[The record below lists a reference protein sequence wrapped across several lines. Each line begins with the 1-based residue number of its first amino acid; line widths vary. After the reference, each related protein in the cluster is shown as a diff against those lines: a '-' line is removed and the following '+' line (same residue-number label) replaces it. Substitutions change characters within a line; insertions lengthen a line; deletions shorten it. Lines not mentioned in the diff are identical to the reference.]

1 MTFTKLSD
9 LIVNRP
15 RLLVGLCLGLIVLG
29 LALALRF
36 SNSLLGVGYQ
46 APGSESDKATDFIED
61 TTGYSETDTLVI
73 SSDRYTYD
81 DPQFQQA
88 LNRGVAAIKEEDS
101 DVLVAPP
108 GQNGGGQVSPDRKAA
123 TVTVA
128 LKGDVAD
135 RQDFAKE
142 VQDPID
148 DAVGGDFEAG
158 LTGNSPVLADLL
170 HTEEVDSIKAEAVG
184 FPIALFL
191 LLLAFGTVVAAGLP
205 LMMAYGG
212 LIGSIGVVGLLMFG
226 IDFNAFAET
235 FMVMF
240 GLALGIDY
248 SLLFVRRFREERR
261 RGGSDKEVVE
271 RTLKTAGRTIIF
283 SGSIFSA
290 CLFPVVL
297 TGLPFFY
304 DTSLAVIVVVA
315 VELLFL
321 LTLLP
326 VVLVKL
332 GDRLE
337 KWRLP
342 GPLGTGRLSEE
353 SPGWSRWARMVM
365 ARPAVPLLLGTAI
378 LLVAAIPVLNLK
390 TGIDLNVRAMEGDE
404 SVKPIDDLREH
415 FPSAAV
421 SPVEVLIK
429 APPAQIDDA
438 SGAARQTM
446 ESQKLVDISAVR
458 ISDDAIVLAGT
469 PTAAIDSDATFDQI
483 GDLRTALDSSVPGG
497 AEAQVTGVTA
507 ETVDYTE
514 ETEDVQPWV
523 IAFALTIS
531 FLLLL
536 MVFRSPVLATKAIV
550 MNLLSIGAALG
561 LTVLLFQEGHAESI
575 LGFESPGY
583 LQSWTPLTLFIML
596 FGLSMDYEVFMVSR
610 IREEYDKRGDTAE
623 AVAHGLSRTG
633 AVVTY
638 AAFIMIAIFGSFM
651 LSSIPEMK
659 QLGFALSASV
669 LIDATIVRAMLVPA
683 FMRIAGKWNWWIP
696 QRLDRVLPEVR
707 H

>member
-1 MTFTKLSD
+1 MIFNKLAD
-9 LIVNRP
+9 LIVDRP
-15 RLLVGLCLGLIVLG
+15 RLLVGLTVGLVVLGVALAMRWSDNLLGL
-29 LALALRF
+29 
-36 SNSLLGVGYQ
+36 GYQ
-46 APGSESDKATDFIED
+46 TPGSESDEATKFIED
-61 TTGYSETDTLVI
+61 QTGYTESDVLVVT
-73 SSDRYTYD
+73 SDQFTFD
-81 DPQFQQA
+81 DPQFQRA
-88 LNRGVAAIKEEDS
+88 FNGSIAAVENEDG
-101 DVLVAPP
+101 DVLVIPP
-108 GQNGGGQVSPDRKAA
+108 GENGGGQISQDRHAA
-123 TVTVA
+123 TATVA

-135 RQDFAKE
+135 RQDFAKN

-148 DAVGGDFEAG
+148 EAAGEDFEAG

-170 HTEEVDSIKAEAVG
+170 HTEEIDLIKAEGVG
-184 FPIALFL
+184 FPIALLL

-212 LIGSIGVVGLLMFG
+212 LIASIGVVALLMFVMN
-226 IDFNAFAET
+226 FNYFIET

-261 RGGSDKEVVE
+261 KGGSDREIVE

-283 SGSIFSA
+283 SGAIFSA
-290 CLFPVVL
+290 SLLPVAF

-304 DTSLAVIVVVA
+304 DSAVAIIVVVA

-332 GDRLE
+332 GARLE
-337 KWRLP
+337 KWKLP
-342 GPLGTGRLSEE
+342 GALGKGRLSDE
-353 SPGWSRWARMVM
+353 SPGWNRWARRVM
-365 ARPAVPLLLGTAI
+365 ARPAIPLVLGTAI
-378 LLVAAIPVLNLK
+378 LLVAAIPVLNIK
-390 TGIDLNVRAMEGDE
+390 TGIDLNVRAMEGE
-404 SVKPIDDLREH
+404 QAVKPIEELSQH

-421 SPVEVLIK
+421 SPVEVVVK
-429 APPAQIDDA
+429 AGPEQLDQA
-438 SGAARQTM
+438 SAASAETM
-446 ESQKLVDISAVR
+446 ASQGLVDISSAQVTEN
-458 ISDDAIVLAGT
+458 STLLVGT
-469 PTAAIDSDATFDQI
+469 PTAEIDSKATFDQI
-483 GDLRTALDSSVPGG
+483 TDLRSALEANVPAGT
-497 AEAQVTGVTA
+497 EALVTGVTA
-507 ETVDYTE
+507 ETVDYSE
-514 ETEDVQPWV
+514 ETKDIQPWV
-523 IAFALTIS
+523 IAAALVLS

-536 MVFRSPVLATKAIV
+536 TVFRSPVLATKAII

-561 LTVLLFQEGHAESI
+561 LTVLVFQEGHGEGI
-575 LGFESPGY
+575 LDFTSPGY

-610 IREEYDKRGDTAE
+610 IREEYDRTGDTTE
-623 AVAHGLSRTG
+623 AVASGLSRTG

-638 AAFIMIAIFGSFM
+638 AALIMIAIFGSFM

-659 QLGFALSASV
+659 QLGFALAISV

-683 FMRIAGKWNWWIP
+683 FMRIAGKWNWWMP
-696 QRLDRVLPEVR
+696 KWLDPLVPEVK

>member
-1 MTFTKLSD
+1 MTFAKLAD
-9 LIVNRP
+9 LIVNKP
-15 RLLVGLCLGLIVLG
+15 RLLVGLTVGLIVLG
-29 LALALRF
+29 LALAMHF

-46 APGSESDKATDFIED
+46 APGSESDKASDFIKD
-61 TTGYSETDTLVI
+61 KTGYSENDTLVI
-73 SSDRYTYD
+73 ASSQYTYD
-81 DPQFQQA
+81 DPQFQRA
-88 LNRGVAAIKEEDS
+88 LTASIAAIKEKDS
-101 DVLVAPP
+101 DVLALPP
-108 GQNGGGQVSPDRKAA
+108 GQNGGGQVSPDRHAA

-128 LKGDVAD
+128 LKGSVAD
-135 RQDFAKE
+135 RQDFSRE
-142 VQDPID
+142 VQSPID
-148 DAVGGDFEAG
+148 DAAGPGFEAG

-212 LIGSIGVVGLLMFG
+212 LIASIGVVGLLMFG

-261 RGGSDKEVVE
+261 RGGSDQEVVE
-271 RTLKTAGRTIIF
+271 RTLRTAGRTIIF
-283 SGSIFSA
+283 SGTIFSA
-290 CLFPVVL
+290 SLFPVVL

-304 DTSLAVIVVVA
+304 DTALAVIVVVA

-326 VVLVKL
+326 VVLLKL
-332 GDRLE
+332 GERLE

-342 GPLGTGRLSEE
+342 GRLGRGQLSEE
-353 SPGWSRWARMVM
+353 SPGWNRWARMVM
-365 ARPAVPLLLGTAI
+365 ARPVIPLMLGTAV
-378 LLVAAIPVLNLK
+378 LLIAAIPVLNLK
-390 TGIDLNVRAMEGDE
+390 TGIDLNVRAMEGDQ
-404 SVKPIDDLREH
+404 SVKPIDELKQH

-421 SPVEVLIK
+421 SPVEVLVK
-429 APPAQIDDA
+429 GSPEQID
-438 SGAARQTM
+438 AATAAAKKTM
-446 ESQKLVDISAVR
+446 GGQGMVDISSGP
-458 ISDDAIVLAGT
+458 ISDDAALLVGT
-469 PTAAIDSDATFDQI
+469 PTTGIDSNSSFDQI
-483 GDLRTALDSSVPGG
+483 GDLRTALDTSVPAGT
-497 AEAQVTGVTA
+497 EAQVTGVTA
-507 ETVDYTE
+507 ETVDYTH
-514 ETEDVQPWV
+514 ETENVQPWV
-523 IAFALTIS
+523 IAAALTLS
-531 FLLLL
+531 FILLL
-536 MVFRSPVLATKAIV
+536 MVFRSPVLATKAII

-610 IREEYDKRGDTAE
+610 IREEYDRTGDTAE
-623 AVAHGLSRTG
+623 AVATGLSRTG

-651 LSSIPEMK
+651 LSAIPEMK
-659 QLGFALSASV
+659 QLGFALAASV

-683 FMRIAGKWNWWIP
+683 FMRIAGKWNWWMP
-696 QRLDRVLPEVR
+696 ERLDRVLPEIS

>member
-1 MTFTKLSD
+1 MIFSKLAD

-15 RLLVGLCLGLIVLG
+15 RLLVAVTLGLVVLG
-29 LALALRF
+29 LALAYRYTE
-36 SNSLLGVGYQ
+36 NLLGLGYQ
-46 APGSESDKATDFIED
+46 TPDSESDQATKFIED
-61 TTGYSETDTLVI
+61 QTGYTETDVLVV
-73 SSDRYTYD
+73 SSDRFTYD
-81 DPQFQQA
+81 DPEFQQA
-88 LNRGVAAIKEEDS
+88 FDASIVAIQEEDS
-101 DVLVAPP
+101 DVLVLRP
-108 GQNGGGQVSPDRKAA
+108 GENGGGQISEDRQAA
-123 TVTVA
+123 TATVA
-128 LKGDVAD
+128 IKGEVAD
-135 RQDFAKE
+135 RQDFAKD
-142 VQDPID
+142 VQGPID
-148 DAVGGDFEAG
+148 DAAGSDFEAG

-170 HTEEVDSIKAEAVG
+170 HVEEIDLIKAEAVG
-184 FPIALFL
+184 FPLALLL

-212 LIGSIGVVGLLMFG
+212 LIASIGVVSLLMFVV
-226 IDFNAFAET
+226 DFNYFVET

-261 RGGSDKEVVE
+261 KGGSDREVVE

-283 SGSIFSA
+283 SGAIFSA
-290 CLFPVVL
+290 SLFPVVF

-304 DTSLAVIVVVA
+304 DSALAIIVVVA

-342 GPLGTGRLSEE
+342 GKLGRGRLSEE
-353 SPGWSRWARMVM
+353 SPGWNRWARRVM
-365 ARPAVPLLLGTAI
+365 ARPAVPLLLGTA
-378 LLVAAIPVLNLK
+378 LLLACAIPVLNIK
-390 TGIDLNVRAMEGDE
+390 TGIDLNVRAMEGEE
-404 SVKPIDDLREH
+404 SVKPTDELSQH

-421 SPVEVLIK
+421 SPVEVLVRADSEDVDGAATAAAGTMEREGLVDVASARIT
-429 APPAQIDDA
+429 DDA
-438 SGAARQTM
+438 VL
-446 ESQKLVDISAVR
+446 LV
-458 ISDDAIVLAGT
+458 GT
-469 PTAAIDSDATFDQI
+469 PTAEIDSLDTFTQVES
-483 GDLRTALDSSVPGG
+483 LRAALDSQLPFG
-497 AEAQVTGVTA
+497 EAQVTGVTA
-507 ETVDYTE
+507 ETVDYSNETE
-514 ETEDVQPWV
+514 EIQPWV
-523 IAFALTIS
+523 IALALVLS

-536 MVFRSPVLATKAIV
+536 MVFRSPVLATKAII

-561 LTVLLFQEGHAESI
+561 LTVLLFQEGHAEGI

-610 IREEYDKRGDTAE
+610 IREEYERTGDTAE
-623 AVAHGLSRTG
+623 AVASGLSRTG

-638 AAFIMIAIFGSFM
+638 AALIMIAIFGAFM

-659 QLGFALSASV
+659 QLGFALAVSV

-683 FMRIAGKWNWWIP
+683 FMKIAGKWNWWMP
-696 QRLDRVLPEVR
+696 QRLGRLLPEFK

>member
-1 MTFTKLSD
+1 MGFAKLAD

-15 RLLVGLCLGLIVLG
+15 RLLVGLCVGLIVLG
-29 LALALRF
+29 LGLALRF
-36 SNSLLGVGYQ
+36 EGNLLGLGYQ
-46 APGSESDKATDFIED
+46 VPGSESDEATEFIEEE
-61 TTGYSETDTLVI
+61 TGFTESDLLVVT
-73 SSDRYTYD
+73 SDEFTFD
-81 DPQFQQA
+81 DPEFQSA
-88 LNRGVAAIKEEDS
+88 FDSSIAAIEEESGDA
-101 DVLVAPP
+101 LILRP
-108 GQNGGGQVSPDRKAA
+108 GENGGGQVSDDGQAA
-123 TVTVA
+123 TAVVA
-128 LKGDVAD
+128 IDGDVAD

-148 DAVGGDFEAG
+148 DAAGEDFEAG

-170 HTEEVDSIKAEAVG
+170 HVEEVDVIKAEAVG
-184 FPIALFL
+184 LPIALFL

-212 LIGSIGVVGLLMFG
+212 LIGSIGIVALLMFA
-226 IDFNAFAET
+226 IDFNSFAET

-261 RGGSDKEVVE
+261 KGGTDQEVVE
-271 RTLKTAGRTIIF
+271 RTLKTAGRTVMF
-283 SGSIFSA
+283 SGAIFSA
-290 CLFPVVL
+290 ALFPVVL

-304 DTSLAVIVVVA
+304 DTVLSVIVVVA

-342 GPLGTGRLSEE
+342 GALGRGRLSEE
-353 SPGWSRWARMVM
+353 SPGWNRWARRVM
-365 ARPAVPLLLGTAI
+365 ARPLIPLVLGTVVLLAAAVPLLNI
-378 LLVAAIPVLNLK
+378 K
-390 TGIDLNVRAMEGDE
+390 TGIDLNVRALEGEE
-404 SVKPIDDLREH
+404 SVKPIAELSEH

-421 SPVEVLIK
+421 SPVEVLVRADGAEIE
-429 APPAQIDDA
+429 AVSTAAAETMANQDLVEISSAAIREDA
-438 SGAARQTM
+438 VL
-446 ESQKLVDISAVR
+446 LV
-458 ISDDAIVLAGT
+458 GT
-469 PTAAIDSDATFDQI
+469 PTGEIDSRETFDQI
-483 GDLRTALDSSVPGG
+483 VDLRAALD
-497 AEAQVTGVTA
+497 AELPAGEALVTGVTA
-507 ETVDYTE
+507 ETVDYSE
-514 ETEDVQPWV
+514 ETEEVQPWV
-523 IAFALTIS
+523 IAAALILS

-536 MVFRSPVLATKAIV
+536 AVFRSPVLATKAIV
-550 MNLLSIGAALG
+550 LNLLSIGAALG
-561 LTVLLFQEGHAESI
+561 LTVLVFQEGLGESV
-575 LGFESPGY
+575 LGFTSPGY
-583 LQSWTPLTLFIML
+583 LQTWTPLTLFIML

-610 IREEYDKRGDTAE
+610 IREEYDRTGDTVE

-638 AAFIMIAIFGSFM
+638 AALIMIAIFASFM

-659 QLGFALSASV
+659 QLGFALAVAV
-669 LIDATIVRAMLVPA
+669 LIDATIVRAIMVPS
-683 FMRIAGKWNWWIP
+683 FMAVAGRWNWWMP
-696 QRLDRVLPEVR
+696 KRMDRLLPELR